1 MADAGSDAEK
11 MLNATSRLFLEIANS
26 LQNHL
31 EISESK
37 KRALLLNEFS
47 NYIKGG
53 GNLYSKIISM
63 SQYEVLDVALTQ
75 NKINHFPLPADE
87 NGMIALFVKDKDSKR
102 LNEII
107 EELQRDGEIYVKNE
121 IEELKDAAEYFSKG
135 DNVVRITGLTY
146 SECNDYIAKVRKGN
160 GHLKTSIVPEFD
172 TYDISKVPKN
182 ERTYSIYAKTEDS
195 FVDNPNNQIDVASAY
210 LEGIVKTHGAGS
222 LIRDHNEEYDQYLQD
237 LAYYVCMND
246 KKMVKTLFPRF
257 TNEKIE
263 ATNGHLDIGNLYV
276 VSTSSPKRVLKLNSL
291 GYTIFKS
298 TSNDEEGYK
307 YDEGLF
313 RAIPVSRDNTSLANF
328 KNSLES
334 EIRKMNDCMILT
346 PSMFEKYKINYRDF
360 HKDNPRVMAE
370 EADIK
375 NRKKEKEIVEGLIK
389 SARYKTLGYKTEKGT
404 EFKKVNE
411 ENAYNYFEEFFKKLR
426 SIKKVRIVNEI
437 GDASFV
443 PVPEYL
449 TDLVSEYCD
458 FESASSDRKIER
470 TVVDDKLRK
479 EFNRKSNMNIEE
491 KVKSVTRNLE
501 DKKYVDKMNKILI
514 SSFEEDEIDL
524 DNDLEL

>member
-107 EELQRDGEIYVKNE
+107 EELQKDGEIYVKNE

-135 DNVVRITGLTY
+135 DDIVRITGLTY

-172 TYDISKVPKN
+172 TYDINKVPKN

-246 KKMVKTLFPRF
+246 KEMVKTLFPRF
-257 TNEKIE
+257 TNEKAE
-263 ATNGHLDIGNLYV
+263 TTNGHLDIGDLYV
-276 VSTSSPKRVLKLNSL
+276 VS
-291 GYTIFKS
+291 
-298 TSNDEEGYK
+298 
-307 YDEGLF
+307 
-313 RAIPVSRDNTSLANF
+313 
-328 KNSLES
+328 
-334 EIRKMNDCMILT
+334 
-346 PSMFEKYKINYRDF
+346 
-360 HKDNPRVMAE
+360 
-370 EADIK
+370 
-375 NRKKEKEIVEGLIK
+375 
-389 SARYKTLGYKTEKGT
+389 
-404 EFKKVNE
+404 
-411 ENAYNYFEEFFKKLR
+411 
-426 SIKKVRIVNEI
+426 
-437 GDASFV
+437 
-443 PVPEYL
+443 YL
-449 TDLVSEYCD
+449 
-458 FESASSDRKIER
+458 
-470 TVVDDKLRK
+470 
-479 EFNRKSNMNIEE
+479 
-491 KVKSVTRNLE
+491 
-501 DKKYVDKMNKILI
+501 
-514 SSFEEDEIDL
+514 
-524 DNDLEL
+524 